1 MVDALI
7 IDACRT
13 PRGIGKA
20 GKGALSGIHPQQLG
34 ATVLRALADRTGIDT
49 SDVDDIIWGT
59 SSQRGQ
65 QSGDLGRMSALDAGY
80 DVRAS
85 GVTLDRF
92 CGSGIT
98 SVNMAA
104 ASIMSGL
111 EDLVIAGGTEMMSME
126 GRRGEGPFMMDAGN
140 LRLRAR
146 HPQSHQGVCAD
157 AVATLE
163 RITRQDV
170 DALGLESQKR
180 AANAIKGGHFDKSL
194 VAVHREDDS
203 LALEREEYPRPQTT
217 LEGLAGLKPAFT
229 AVADYPLD
237 DKGTTYRK
245 LILQKYPDLDIQF
258 VRRGRRF
265 GGDSAGVPELREGAW
280 HEAARARCRD
290 GEYGRLA
297 DTDAE
302 CAGPGDAQGAG
313 QGRPHAG
320 RYRPVRDQRGLC
332 GSGREI
338 HQGSRSRPR

>member
-1 MVDALI
+1 MIDALI

-13 PRGIGKA
+13 PRGIGKT

-59 SSQRGQ
+59 SSQRGP

-80 DVRAS
+80 DFRAS

-104 ASIMSGL
+104 ASIMSGS

-163 RITRQDV
+163 GVTRGDV

-180 AANAIKGGHFDKSL
+180 AASAIKGGHFNKSL
-194 VAVHREDDS
+194 VPVRREDRS
-203 LALEREEYPRPQTT
+203 LALDREEYPRPQTT
-217 LEGLAGLKPAFT
+217 LEGLAALKPAFA

-237 DKGTTYRK
+237 DKGTTYRN
-245 LILQKYPDLDIQF
+245 LILQNIPISTSTSSTTPAIRPAWST
-258 VRRGRRF
+258 VRRRFCWRRQAMPKRM
-265 GGDSAGVPELREGAW
+265 D
-280 HEAARARCRD
+280 
-290 GEYGRLA
+290 
-297 DTDAE
+297 
-302 CAGPGDAQGAG
+302 
-313 QGRPHAG
+313 
-320 RYRPVRDQRGLC
+320 
-332 GSGREI
+332 
-338 HQGSRSRPR
+338 

>member
-20 GKGALSGIHPQQLG
+20 GKGAVAGIHARQVG
-34 ATVLRALADRTGIDT
+34 AAVLRALADRTGSNT
-49 SDVDDIIWGT
+49 ADVADVIWGT
-59 SSQRGQ
+59 SSQRGP
-65 QSGDLGRMSALDAGY
+65 QSGDLGRMTALDAGY

-104 ASIMSGL
+104 NSIMSGS

-163 RITRQDV
+163 GITREAV
-170 DALGLESQKR
+170 VRLGFESQRR
-180 AANAIKGGHFDKSL
+180 AGG
-194 VAVHREDDS
+194 
-203 LALEREEYPRPQTT
+203 
-217 LEGLAGLKPAFT
+217 
-229 AVADYPLD
+229 PL
-237 DKGTTYRK
+237 T
-245 LILQKYPDLDIQF
+245 
-258 VRRGRRF
+258 
-265 GGDSAGVPELREGAW
+265 
-280 HEAARARCRD
+280 
-290 GEYGRLA
+290 
-297 DTDAE
+297 
-302 CAGPGDAQGAG
+302 
-313 QGRPHAG
+313 
-320 RYRPVRDQRGLC
+320 
-332 GSGREI
+332 
-338 HQGSRSRPR
+338 RSP